1 MNLKIEND
9 FKELD
14 RKYKIA
20 LGIVLGLAVLCVISW
35 AADGFAS
42 LSNELLQRHLSGID
56 HLQGYNSRVSK
67 SWS

>member
-35 AADGFAS
+35 AA
-42 LSNELLQRHLSGID
+42 
-56 HLQGYNSRVSK
+56 VSPL
-67 SWS
+67 